1 MTIGLAEESG
11 DSLLNAFTSIVLAA
25 FSGIGL
31 FLCFPPFNLSSL
43 VWVILIPLFL
53 AIAGKSAMRGFLL
66 SFFCGICFFL
76 GHFNWILEIPGYTPL
91 HHTMLALYLGSYFGI
106 FGLAFSFISKRRNIT
121 TALFAA
127 PFVLVSLEYVR
138 SNLAFIALPW
148 GLLAHSQY
156 QVPPIL
162 QIASLTGVYGI
173 SFLIVI
179 VNSALAAMAYLFLG
193 RLRKDKGEG
202 LGGEKW
208 VVVTA
213 AVLIAFTLVYGQVI
227 ISNPIEGKEIKV
239 SIVQGNIEQEMKW
252 DRRHAKFIMQTY
264 ADLTQK
270 ASKEA
275 PDLIVWPET
284 ATPRSINR
292 DPELYN
298 HVIRISKATDTN
310 LLLGSSHHRKFK
322 GKDSKNVTFFNSAFL
337 IKPEGKVKKQRY
349 DKIRLFPFGEYLP
362 LKETIPWSAINVHDV
377 PGTVPGKEFTI
388 FGLHDLRFGVTICW
402 ENIFPD
408 LFRQF
413 VKAGAQFIINI
424 TNEAW
429 FGETAAPY
437 QFVSMSVMRA
447 VENRVYVVRCAN
459 TGVSCFIDPYGRV
472 VDRVKNSTG
481 KDIFVRGI
489 LTGSVIPQESKTFY
503 TQYGDWIVWLSF
515 LSSAIFLVI
524 ALLKK
529 NPKSKFEQLSRA
541 GSRNP

>member
-1 MTIGLAEESG
+1 
-11 DSLLNAFTSIVLAA
+11 
-25 FSGIGL
+25 
-31 FLCFPPFNLSSL
+31 
-43 VWVILIPLFL
+43 
-53 AIAGKSAMRGFLL
+53 
-66 SFFCGICFFL
+66 
-76 GHFNWILEIPGYTPL
+76 
-91 HHTMLALYLGSYFGI
+91 MLALYLGSYFGI

-121 TALFAA
+121 SALFSA
-127 PFVLVSLEYVR
+127 PFVWVSLEYVR
-138 SNLAFIALPW
+138 SNLAFVALPW

-156 QVPPIL
+156 QNPLVI
-162 QIASLTGVYGI
+162 QIASLTGAYGV

-179 VNSALAAMAYLFLG
+179 VNSALAALAYALLG
-193 RLRKDKGEG
+193 RLKKDKGEG

-227 ISNPIEGKEIKV
+227 ISNPIAGEEFKV
-239 SIVQGNIEQEMKW
+239 SLVQGNIEQEKKW
-252 DRRHAKFIMQTY
+252 DRRHANFIMQTY
-264 ADLTQK
+264 ADLTHK
-270 ASKEA
+270 ASKES

-298 HVIRISKATDTN
+298 HVIRITKAADTS

-337 IKPEGKVKKQRY
+337 IQPEGKVKKQRY

-362 LKETIPWSAINVHDV
+362 LKETIPWSAIDVPDV
-377 PGTVPGKEFTI
+377 PGTVPGDELTI
-388 FGLHDLRFGVTICW
+388 FSLPGLQFGVTICW

-408 LFRQF
+408 LFRHF
-413 VKAGAQFIINI
+413 IKAGAQFIINI

-429 FGETAAPY
+429 FGETAALY

-459 TGVSCFIDPYGRV
+459 TGVSCFIDPYGKV

-489 LTGSVIPQESKTFY
+489 LTGSIIPQEPKTFY
-503 TQYGDWIVWLSF
+503 TQYGDWLVWLSF
-515 LSSAIFLVI
+515 LCSVVFLVI

-529 NPKSKFEQLSRA
+529 NRNQNLSNCQEPGA
-541 GSRNP
+541 GNHERNR